1 MWLSGVR
8 VVRAAACFTYA
19 RSTVWVMGGSTFP
32 TPTQINKISDNIS
45 LSAKAECKAG
55 AGSTP
60 SEKKV
65 SVWKTQPA
73 LVNGIYTPLP
83 DAHHNVTLSCVS
95 GPR

>member
-1 MWLSGVR
+1 

-32 TPTQINKISDNIS
+32 TPTQINKTSDNIS

-83 DAHHNVTLSCVS
+83 DASYKFTLSCAACTRAADTD
-95 GPR
+95 G